1 MDFLSITLPDGQV
14 YTVPQIETVQIEV
27 DNNTGIPSGTG
38 TYSDGV
44 LNLSFQNLKGQTGDV
59 GPQGPIGI
67 QGNTGPKGETGAT
80 GPEGPQG
87 PIGIY
92 TTTDN
97 PSSGNI
103 SLSSIQPEGIKENC
117 LVLYE
122 TDGNV
127 YRVTTVDESV
137 TVNTSPVINLKGPQ
151 GEQGQAGQQGTEG
164 PQGPKGET
172 GTTPDIQIGDVTTLN
187 PGEQATASIT
197 GTPEN
202 PILNLGI
209 PKGADGSGGG
219 SGTSNLSVSY
229 DAETE
234 YIVFKE
240 NSGGSGGT
248 TEKEWVK
255 EEITIQTGT
264 TLYQLNTVDADEFL
278 IVFDNSLTGI
288 FTSSSKV
295 FGSLIAS
302 MTALSKGK
310 SLYIKRT
317 NDKFIA
323 FGQRSSD
330 LLTVM
335 STADVV
341 EEGIELVTG
350 NNNGKIYFYKR

>member
-14 YTVPQIETVQIEV
+14 YTVPQIEAVQIEV
-27 DNNTGIPSGTG
+27 DNNTGIPSGAG

-44 LNLSFQNLKGQTGDV
+44 LNLSFQNLKGQTGDT

-67 QGNTGPKGETGAT
+67 QGNAGPKGETGAT

-103 SLSSIQPEGIKENC
+103 SLSSIQPEGIKESC

-122 TDGNV
+122 ANGNV
-127 YRVTTVDESV
+127 YRVTAVDESV

-151 GEQGQAGQQGTEG
+151 GPTGENGS
-164 PQGPKGET
+164 QGPKGET

-234 YIVFKE
+234 YIVFKDSSTPINYTVLE
-240 NSGGSGGT
+240 
-248 TEKEWVK
+248 
-255 EEITIQTGT
+255 T
-264 TLYQLNTVDADEFL
+264 TLPLEQVDVPGEGKSIDIDANKVYVFETVTYLSIGINRSSVQPGYANEFHFFFTSGSTPTALYIPSEWIVDAYSIEANTTYE
-278 IVFDNSLTGI
+278 VSVMNN
-288 FTSSSKV
+288 V
-295 FGSLIAS
+295 C
-302 MTALSKGK
+302 
-310 SLYIKRT
+310 YIRGTK
-317 NDKFIA
+317 NEQA
-323 FGQRSSD
+323 
-330 LLTVM
+330 
-335 STADVV
+335 
-341 EEGIELVTG
+341 
-350 NNNGKIYFYKR
+350 

>member
-14 YTVPQIETVQIEV
+14 YTVPQIEAVNVEV

-38 TYSDGV
+38 TYLDGT
-44 LNLSFQNLKGQTGDV
+44 LNLSFKNLKGQTGDV

-67 QGNTGPKGETGAT
+67 QGDTGPKGETGAT

-103 SLSSIQPEGIKENC
+103 SLSSIQPEGIKESC

-122 TDGNV
+122 ADGNV
-127 YRVTTVDESV
+127 YRVTAVDESV
-137 TVNTSPVINLKGPQ
+137 TVNTSPIMNLKGPQGPQ
-151 GEQGQAGQQGTEG
+151 GEQGQTGQQGAEG

-234 YIVFKE
+234 YIVFKDSSTPISYTVLE
-240 NSGGSGGT
+240 
-248 TEKEWVK
+248 
-255 EEITIQTGT
+255 T
-264 TLYQLNTVDADEFL
+264 TLPLEQVDVPGEGKSIDIDANKVYVFETVTYLSIGINRSSIQPGYANEFHFFFTSGSTPTAFYIPSEWIVDAYSIEANTTYE
-278 IVFDNSLTGI
+278 VSVMNN
-288 FTSSSKV
+288 V
-295 FGSLIAS
+295 C
-302 MTALSKGK
+302 
-310 SLYIKRT
+310 YIRGTK
-317 NDKFIA
+317 NEQA
-323 FGQRSSD
+323 
-330 LLTVM
+330 
-335 STADVV
+335 
-341 EEGIELVTG
+341 
-350 NNNGKIYFYKR
+350 